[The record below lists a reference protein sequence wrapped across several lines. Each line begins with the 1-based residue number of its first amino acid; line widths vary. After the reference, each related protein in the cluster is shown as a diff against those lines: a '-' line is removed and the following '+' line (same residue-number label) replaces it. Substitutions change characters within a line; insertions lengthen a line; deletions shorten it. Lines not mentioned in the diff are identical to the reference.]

1 MRTVSIG
8 SGGLITNDDAF
19 LAWCAEHG
27 AGAVCELS
35 MDDERITDEVDVE
48 ALIAAV
54 EAPFNEPTM
63 VMSREQLE
71 ALLDESL
78 RQFLT
83 PPRLPSADSC
93 RPREDH
99 GIEGDYRGVA

>member
-1 MRTVSIG
+1 VRTVSIG
-8 SGGLITNDDAF
+8 SGGLIVDDHAF

-35 MDDERITDEVDVE
+35 MEDERTTDKIDVE
-48 ALIAAV
+48 ARIAAFEDETV
-54 EAPFNEPTM
+54 
-63 VMSREQLE
+63 VMSKAQLE

-83 PPRLPSADSC
+83 PPRLPTMESC
-93 RPREDH
+93 APREDY
-99 GIEGDYRGVA
+99 GTEGDAREVA

>member
-1 MRTVSIG
+1 MRQASIG

-35 MDDERITDEVDVE
+35 MDDERTTDKVDVE
-48 ALIAAV
+48 ALIAAFEEETV
-54 EAPFNEPTM
+54 
-63 VMSREQLE
+63 VMTKAQLE

-83 PPRLPSADSC
+83 PPRLPTMESC
-93 RPREDH
+93 APREDY
-99 GIEGDYRGVA
+99 GTEGDAREVAR